1 MAMSMSW
8 EDLAKAREAINFLS
22 TLGLRDGRRL
32 EQGSGTATNATYHQ
46 ESTGSSAVASAST
59 GERTNSTD
67 ISLHL
72 ANVPSTSRGQSDS
85 NRDFFSS
92 KCHSVMQ
99 NMGRLRS
106 GLGMTSV
113 SGAGFCLGSKRRSK
127 EVKAAFGQS
136 KKKMKTVSW
145 TPTFYCLPF
154 CEQEAIPTT
163 AHEKGLLALAGLGE
177 KKVTFD
183 DIDCS
188 PEVFKDI
195 LLQTFPKLK
204 EGGGFELCKC
214 KPNTRSLE
222 PLPMSFMVSPR
233 VLKQS
238 GNSKTYI
245 RPLQRDLN
253 LEECEVPKLMVRLCC
268 MMIP

>member
-46 ESTGSSAVASAST
+46 KSTGSSAVASAGT

-113 SGAGFCLGSKRRSK
+113 SGAKGAGFCLGSKRRSK

-136 KKKMKTVSW
+136 RKKMKTVSW

-154 CEQEAIPTT
+154 CEQEAIPMST

-195 LLQTFPKLK
+195 LLQTVPKLK

-238 GNSKTYI
+238 GNSKG
-245 RPLQRDLN
+245 
-253 LEECEVPKLMVRLCC
+253 LMICC
-268 MMIP
+268 MMIPQCVHV